1 MTSKSKWK
9 GRCRGEQGFVILFG
23 AFLVH
28 PAYITCAGGADGQH
42 INRVINTEY
51 HALSLMG
58 ACIVCNVTSPQSH
71 SSGKGGQSNA
81 GGDRHV
87 CGLDGGSG
95 SCVVLQS

>member
-1 MTSKSKWK
+1 MVVAQD
-9 GRCRGEQGFVILFG
+9 RGGDWGDGGQRVQGFHGLEGIS
-23 AFLVH
+23 
-28 PAYITCAGGADGQH
+28 TGGADGQH